1 MTKEALSPAFE
12 LNKLVAK
19 LGTDVSLSPPATH
32 EEMVKQA
39 LSIAVQPEFV
49 DQINDEV
56 GDPREGES
64 RDEYMDRAEKHIF
77 DRLNHLIG

>member
-1 MTKEALSPAFE
+1 MTEESASPASE

-64 RDEYMDRAEKHIF
+64 RDEYMDRAEKHII
-77 DRLNHLIG
+77 DRLTHLIG